1 MTVNGRDRGATL
13 PIVALLLP
21 VLILMTAFAVDLGRQ
36 RSSRRTMQA
45 RADIIALDLVRL
57 ADGRTLTD
65 VLAGDATHDS
75 EAVALADSANRN
87 GIPLAQIGPIEWGT
101 WSQASGFV
109 ATGVLTAIPNAVRVT
124 TNETTDYFFQ
134 PGSGDVTRR
143 AIATTG
149 EDAKAGFSLGSFGA
163 SISAT
168 QAGLIN
174 SIVTPI
180 LGSPAGVNVLSYQGL
195 ATATVGIG
203 DLATELGLLTPDE
216 VFTTAVGAD
225 ELMLAT
231 AAVLRRSSDPDAL
244 ATASVLEGMAA
255 TPETGALPPITLGQ
269 IVSVQ
274 QGSETAAL
282 AGSVDALSIVQASA
296 LLSQCTD
303 PTNLATCSGLALP
316 TITTTLPLLSTTGDL
331 KIVQSPVYVYGPV
344 NPPTTARNSQVEST
358 IGALIGAQA
367 VGTCV
372 PSLANL
378 FCVLNGLLV
387 GAVDATVTI
396 DSTLRLA
403 DGQGTISDIDCGD
416 PLGLDIL
423 TTTGLY
429 DVDIDV
435 VVDFGRRGVLGG
447 ALGPLIGSLH
457 LQGSTSQANTAQTI
471 TFDLPPDVFNVTT
484 KQAGAG
490 SVGLST
496 IGLTT
501 VGGTGVLSTLGTL
514 GINQTVGQVVNN
526 LVNPLLVQLDAQI
539 LGPVTDMLGANVVG
553 SDLTPQRIDCDD
565 TTVKLVG

>member
-45 RADIIALDLVRL
+45 RADVIALDLVRL
-57 ADGRTLTD
+57 ADDRTLTEI
-65 VLAGDATHDS
+65 LAGDATHDS
-75 EAVALADSANRN
+75 QAVALADSASRN
-87 GIPLAQIGPIEWGT
+87 GIPAAQIGPIEWGT
-101 WSQASGFV
+101 WNQASGFV

-134 PGSGDVTRR
+134 PGSGDVTRQ

-149 EDAKAGFSLGSFGA
+149 EDAQAGFSLGSFGA

-168 QAGLIN
+168 QAGVIN

-195 ATATVGIG
+195 ATAIVGVGEI
-203 DLATELGLLTPDE
+203 ATELGLLTPDE

-225 ELMLAT
+225 EVMLAT

-244 ATASVLEGMAA
+244 AAADVLDGMAA

-269 IVSVQ
+269 IASAE
-274 QGSETAAL
+274 QGGETAAL
-282 AGSVDALSIVQASA
+282 ASTVDALSIVQAAA

-316 TITTTLPLLSTTGDL
+316 TITTTLPLLSTTGNL
-331 KIVQSPVYVYGPV
+331 KIVQAPVSVFGPV
-344 NPPTTARNSQVEST
+344 GTSARNSQVQAT

-367 VGTCV
+367 VGACV

-378 FCVLNGLLV
+378 FCILNGLLV
-387 GAVDATVTI
+387 GAVDASVTI
-396 DSTLRLA
+396 DTTLRLA

-416 PLGLDIL
+416 PLGLDIA

-429 DVDIDV
+429 DVTVDV
-435 VVDFGRRGVLGG
+435 IVDFGRRGILGG

-457 LQGSTSQANTAQTI
+457 LQGSTSQSNTEQTI
-471 TFDLPPDVFNVTT
+471 AFDVPPDVYNVTT

-496 IGLTT
+496 IGLAT
-501 VGGTGVLSTLGTL
+501 VGGTGVLGTLGTL
-514 GINQTVGQVVNN
+514 GINQTVGQVVNT

-553 SDLTPQRIDCDD
+553 ADLTPQSIVCDD